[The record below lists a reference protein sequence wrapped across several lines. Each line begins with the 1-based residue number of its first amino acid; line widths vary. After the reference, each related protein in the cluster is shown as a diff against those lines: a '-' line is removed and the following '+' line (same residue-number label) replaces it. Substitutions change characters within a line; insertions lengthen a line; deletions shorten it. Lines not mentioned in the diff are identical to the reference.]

1 MKKALFFAGLAAA
14 TLSFVGCNKEA
25 DYAGRNGDFEVI
37 LQNDDTRTVN
47 NGMQTV
53 WAKNDQLSAFYAPA
67 GTTTW
72 SSNIK
77 FTVKEAGSNLAT
89 GEVGELTG
97 SAYDWYF
104 LYPYSGYVA
113 SPTGLNAEG
122 EPSGYMTVGSAANG
136 SQRQA
141 GYNSMAH
148 LAGSALPVYGVV
160 KNVPTGEQPVVAM
173 HQLASVV
180 KVNVKNAT
188 AAPVHIMNVA
198 VTAPVD
204 IVGTYYLDITGAAP
218 GFTPSGENYVSK
230 TASLVVADHTDLAV
244 GATASFYLA
253 VKPFTA
259 AAGSDF
265 SVSVTGSNGEQ
276 TSVKPLV
283 AETVFSAGKIKEVN
297 VNYDKAATVSEYEW
311 VKKNLESITE
321 EDVFVIVGNNGADFA
336 MSNDNGTTA
345 APAAVSVSVQD
356 DKLMLE
362 PAANIQWTLTKSGSN
377 YTFMPKDGE
386 THLYCTNANNGVRV
400 GTNENSEFTLDQGYL
415 KHVATSRYV
424 GIYNSTD
431 WRCYTSINNNI
442 SGQTFAFYV
451 KYATG
456 SGTPDKTF
464 RAELEGA
471 LDGSNLEVPAS
482 TVSANIVILADA
494 DIAWTI
500 VPSEGLT
507 PSAFSGTG
515 PATVTV
521 SFAANTSTTEK
532 FYSILVG
539 TDAEGVSNDEYEL
552 CITQLGVPA
561 PEAKTIPFIWD
572 FSQSQGDF
580 TIENVTLPE
589 GLDYVWSYDSRYHYM
604 KASAYKSETNY
615 ATESWLVSPLVDMT
629 GATTPVLSFSH
640 VINKFFGTVE
650 NEATVWIKE
659 EGGNWNQL
667 TITYPDFPEGKNFSN
682 WGDVSLDVASYAGK
696 KVQVGFKY
704 VSTSDHAG
712 TWEVKNFKLANASTG
727 PEDPTFTV
735 PSTLTVEEG
744 KTAKINVTTNTDG
757 AITYTSASTAVATV
771 AADGT
776 VTGVAAGTTTIT
788 VAAAATSAYN
798 AASAT
803 VAVTVTEAQTGSHYG
818 KVNTITSGK
827 KYLIVS
833 GGKFGDKYYAMEPP
847 TGTAAGRPAGAVV
860 TISDG
865 KIVSDATTDSYA
877 VTLNKSGE
885 DVSIVLPNGN
895 YLVYSGSGTGV
906 MGSETATDFWNV
918 APGMYGSFRLVVK
931 SLDTR
936 SLAFRGGDSSNC
948 FGAYMSNNVN
958 GTEYFDVDL
967 YELGAEPASGPVDPS
982 FSVSSSINV
991 EVGQTA
997 EISVTTNSDGAV
1009 SYSSSAPS
1017 IATVDA
1023 AGKVTGVAAG
1033 TATIT
1038 VSVAATANF
1047 NAASKQVPVTVTAG
1061 DAGLTFNL
1069 AEKSETT
1076 GTDSWPTGA
1085 HETAVNAVYSL
1096 DGTNY
1101 TFNLGPETYMGVFSG
1116 AVYLMVKKGSYLGLP
1131 AIAGK
1136 KLVNVKVKTSANAST
1151 STKGTVCK
1159 NADGT
1164 SPVSSTVTLNQKNSY
1179 FSWSLTGTEANTMYY
1194 IVVSSANSQFVELV
1208 LTYE

>member
-25 DYAGRNGDFEVI
+25 DYAGRDGDFEVI
-37 LQNDDTRTVN
+37 LNNDDTRTVN
-47 NGMQTV
+47 NGMQTT
-53 WAKNDQLSAFYAPA
+53 WAENDQLSAFYAPT

-72 SSNIK
+72 SGNIK
-77 FTVKEAGSNLAT
+77 FTVKDAESNLAT
-89 GEVGELTG
+89 GKVGELTE

-218 GFTPSGENYVSK
+218 GFTSSGENYVSK

-259 AAGSDF
+259 AAGSEF

-276 TSVKPLV
+276 TSVKSLV

-377 YTFMPKDGE
+377 YTFMPKDEE

-400 GTNENSEFTLDQGYL
+400 GTNENNEFTLEQGYL

-424 GIYNSTD
+424 GIYSSTD

-507 PSAFSGTG
+507 PSAFAGTG

-580 TIENVTLPE
+580 TIENGTLPE

-818 KVNTITSGK
+818 KISAITSGK
-827 KYLIVS
+827 KYLI
-833 GGKFGDKYYAMEPP
+833 
-847 TGTAAGRPAGAVV
+847 AAGGQAKVLGSTLNSGKVAGVAV
-860 TISDG
+860 TITDG
-865 KIVSDATTDSYA
+865 KIESNTTTNACA
-877 VTLNKSGE
+877 VTITVDNEGKY
-885 DVSIVLPNGN
+885 SIVLPGGE
-895 YLVYSGSGTGV
+895 YLLYGSSTNLKFSATATDTWTVGTGV
-906 MGSETATDFWNV
+906 QGVFRFTSTATKER
-918 APGMYGSFRLVVK
+918 ALAYRAGSQ
-931 SLDTR
+931 
-936 SLAFRGGDSSNC
+936 NC
-948 FGAYMSNNVN
+948 FGAYSVSNL
-958 GTEYFDVDL
+958 TATSQEYFDVDL
-967 YELGAEPASGPVDPS
+967 YELGAEPTVVPS
-982 FSVSSSINV
+982 AVTLSSVSVS
-991 EVGQTA
+991 GQQTA
-997 EISVTTNSDGAV
+997 FNLGDAFTFGGIVTATYSDGSTKDVTSSAQITEPDMSTAGTKKVTVSYTEGDVTKSCSYDITIASQGTGGSKVIIIDGSQLTSTATSEVTDKTYDGVTITFSDGAKYQSSTGENKFADKAILIGKKGKYIYNKTAIPGRITKFEVYANKGASASV
-1009 SYSSSAPS
+1009 SVGINFSDSPIAEYDASAS
-1017 IATVDA
+1017 NTF
-1023 AGKVTGVAAG
+1023 
-1033 TATIT
+1033 TATLST
-1038 VSVAATANF
+1038 LDSVYDCTDKLSSNARYFWYQVTNAN
-1047 NAASKQVPVTVTAG
+1047 
-1061 DAGLTFNL
+1061 
-1069 AEKSETT
+1069 
-1076 GTDSWPTGA
+1076 
-1085 HETAVNAVYSL
+1085 
-1096 DGTNY
+1096 
-1101 TFNLGPETYMGVFSG
+1101 
-1116 AVYLMVKKGSYLGLP
+1116 
-1131 AIAGK
+1131 
-1136 KLVNVKVKTSANAST
+1136 
-1151 STKGTVCK
+1151 
-1159 NADGT
+1159 
-1164 SPVSSTVTLNQKNSY
+1164 
-1179 FSWSLTGTEANTMYY
+1179 
-1194 IVVSSANSQFVELV
+1194 NSQIQFRI
-1208 LTYE
+1208 TYE

>member
-25 DYAGRNGDFEVI
+25 DYAGRDGDFEVI
-37 LQNDDTRTVN
+37 LNNDDTRTVN
-47 NGMQTV
+47 NGMQTT
-53 WAKNDQLSAFYAPA
+53 WAENDQLSAFYAPA

-72 SSNIK
+72 SGNIK
-77 FTVKEAGSNLAT
+77 FTVKEAGSNVAT
-89 GEVGELTG
+89 GKVGELTE

-136 SQRQA
+136 SQRQS
-141 GYNSMAH
+141 GYDSMAH

-160 KNVPTGEQPVVAM
+160 KNVPADEQPVVAM

-188 AAPVHIMNVA
+188 AAPVHITNVA

-259 AAGSDF
+259 AAGSEF
-265 SVSVTGSNGEQ
+265 SVSVTASNGEQ

-321 EDVFVIVGNNGADFA
+321 EDVFVIVGNNGDNFA
-336 MSNDNGTTA
+336 MSNDKGTTA

-377 YTFMPKDGE
+377 YTFKPKGEE

-400 GTNENSEFTLDQGYL
+400 GTNENSAFTLDQGYL

-424 GIYNSTD
+424 GIYTSTD

-500 VPSEGLT
+500 APSEGLT

-521 SFAANTSTTEK
+521 GFPANTSTTEK
-532 FYSILVG
+532 LYSILVR
-539 TDAEGVSNDEYEL
+539 TDAEGVPNDEYEL
-552 CITQLGVPA
+552 CITQLGVAA

-629 GATTPVLSFSH
+629 GATAPVLLFSH
-640 VINKFFGTVE
+640 VISKFFGTVE

-659 EGGNWNQL
+659 EGGNWNKL

-704 VSTSDHAG
+704 VSTKEHAG
-712 TWEVKNFKLANASTG
+712 TWEIKDFKLKEAVTG
-727 PEDPTFTV
+727 PVDPTFTV
-735 PSTLTVEEG
+735 PSTLTVEAG
-744 KTAKINVTTNTDG
+744 KTAKIDVTTNTDG

-788 VAAAATSAYN
+788 VSAAATSAYN
-798 AASAT
+798 DASAT
-803 VAVTVTEAQTGSHYG
+803 VAVTVTAAQTGSHYG
-818 KVNTITSGK
+818 KISTITSGK
-827 KYLIVS
+827 KYLIAAGGQAKIFGTLSSGKAPGVDVTIT
-833 GGKFGDKYYAMEPP
+833 GGKIA
-847 TGTAAGRPAGAVV
+847 
-860 TISDG
+860 
-865 KIVSDATTDSYA
+865 SDATTNAYA
-877 VTLNKSGE
+877 VTITVDNGGKY
-885 DVSIVLPNGN
+885 SIVLPDGK
-895 YLVYSGSGTGV
+895 YLLYGSSTNLKASATATDTWTVGTGV
-906 MGSETATDFWNV
+906 QGVFRFTSTATEER
-918 APGMYGSFRLVVK
+918 ALAYRAGSQ
-931 SLDTR
+931 
-936 SLAFRGGDSSNC
+936 NC
-948 FGAYMSNNVN
+948 FGAYSASNL
-958 GTEYFDVDL
+958 TATSQEYFDIDL
-967 YELGAEPASGPVDPS
+967 YELGAEPTVVPS
-982 FSVSSSINV
+982 AATLTAISVS
-991 EVGQTA
+991 GQQTA
-997 EISVTTNSDGAV
+997 FNVGDTFTFGGTVTATYSDGSTKDVTSSARISEPDMTTAGTKDVTVSYTEDEVTRSCAYEITVASQGTGDSKVIIIDGSQLTSTATSQVTDKTYDGVTITFSDGAKYQSSTGENKFADKAILIGKKGKYIYNKTPIPGRITKFEVYANKGASASV
-1009 SYSSSAPS
+1009 SVGINFSDSPIAEYDASAS
-1017 IATVDA
+1017 NTF
-1023 AGKVTGVAAG
+1023 
-1033 TATIT
+1033 TATLST
-1038 VSVAATANF
+1038 LDSVYDCTDKLSSNARYFWYQVTNAN
-1047 NAASKQVPVTVTAG
+1047 
-1061 DAGLTFNL
+1061 
-1069 AEKSETT
+1069 
-1076 GTDSWPTGA
+1076 
-1085 HETAVNAVYSL
+1085 
-1096 DGTNY
+1096 
-1101 TFNLGPETYMGVFSG
+1101 
-1116 AVYLMVKKGSYLGLP
+1116 
-1131 AIAGK
+1131 
-1136 KLVNVKVKTSANAST
+1136 
-1151 STKGTVCK
+1151 
-1159 NADGT
+1159 
-1164 SPVSSTVTLNQKNSY
+1164 
-1179 FSWSLTGTEANTMYY
+1179 
-1194 IVVSSANSQFVELV
+1194 NSQVQFRI
-1208 LTYE
+1208 TYE

>member
-25 DYAGRNGDFEVI
+25 DYAGRDGDFEVI
-37 LQNDDTRTVN
+37 LNNDDTRTVN
-47 NGMQTV
+47 NGMQTT
-53 WAKNDQLSAFYAPA
+53 WAENDQLSAFYAPT

-72 SSNIK
+72 SGNIK
-77 FTVKEAGSNLAT
+77 FTVKDAESNLAT
-89 GEVGELTG
+89 GKVGELTE

-148 LAGSALPVYGVV
+148 LAGAALPVYGVV

-218 GFTPSGENYVSK
+218 GFTSSGENYVSK

-259 AAGSDF
+259 AAGSEF

-276 TSVKPLV
+276 TSVKSLV

-400 GTNENSEFTLDQGYL
+400 GTNENNEFTLEQGYL

-424 GIYNSTD
+424 GIYSSTD

-464 RAELEGA
+464 QAELEGA

-482 TVSANIVILADA
+482 TVSANIIILADA
-494 DIAWTI
+494 DIAWTV

-521 SFAANTSTTEK
+521 GFPANTSTTEK

-539 TDAEGVSNDEYEL
+539 TDAEGVPNEEYEL

-580 TIENVTLPE
+580 TIENGTLPD

-604 KASAYKSETNY
+604 KANAYKSETNY
-615 ATESWLVSPLVDMT
+615 ATVSWLVSPLVDMT

-640 VINKFFGTVE
+640 VISKFFGTVE

-667 TITYPDFPEGKNFSN
+667 TITYPDFPEEKNFSN

-803 VAVTVTEAQTGSHYG
+803 VSVTVTEAQTGTFYG
-818 KVNTITSGK
+818 KVRTLSSGK
-827 KYLIVS
+827 KYLIV
-833 GGKFGDKYYAMEPP
+833 GGDQSRAMVPP
-847 TGTAAGRPAGAVV
+847 TNTAAGRVSSEVV
-860 TISDG
+860 TITDG
-865 KIVSDATTDSYA
+865 KIVADATTNAYA
-877 VTLNKSGE
+877 VTITKSGD
-885 DVSIVLPNGN
+885 DVSIVLPNNN

-906 MGSETATDFWNV
+906 KGSATATDFWKV
-918 APGMYGSFRLVVK
+918 TSGEHGTFRFLIK
-931 SLDTR
+931 SVDDR
-936 SLAFRGGDSSNC
+936 ALAFRAGENNV
-948 FGAYMSNNVN
+948 FGAYVFANIT
-958 GTEYFDVDL
+958 GEEYFDIDL
-967 YELGAEPASGPVDPS
+967 YELGAEPAAPAVL
-982 FSVSSSINV
+982 SSIAVSGQKTEFYVGDTFVFGGIATATYNDGSTKNV
-991 EVGQTA
+991 
-997 EISVTTNSDGAV
+997 TNSTNLVVTPPDLTTTGTKTVYV
-1009 SYSSSAPS
+1009 SYTESGQSAQTS
-1017 IATVDA
+1017 Y
-1023 AGKVTGVAAG
+1023 
-1033 TATIT
+1033 
-1038 VSVAATANF
+1038 
-1047 NAASKQVPVTVTAG
+1047 PVTV
-1061 DAGLTFNL
+1061 
-1069 AEKSETT
+1069 AEKPAGTTLEFMFNEKSATT
-1076 GTDSWPTGA
+1076 GTDQWPTSA
-1085 HETAVNAVYSL
+1085 QTAASQQTYTLNQT
-1096 DGTNY
+1096 DY
-1101 TFNLGPETYMGVFSG
+1101 TFALGKDTYMGEYNG
-1116 AVYLMVKKGSYLGLP
+1116 TYLMVKEKSYLGLP

-1136 KLVNVKVKTSANAST
+1136 KLVMVTVTTSGTAST
-1151 STKGTVCK
+1151 SAKALISSDTEGKTVLSGGEVQ
-1159 NADGT
+1159 AL
-1164 SPVSSTVTLNQKNSY
+1164 SQKNTE
-1179 FSWSLTGTEANTMYY
+1179 FSWTLSGTAANTVYY
-1194 IVVSSANSQFVELV
+1194 IYSSNKNCQYVKVVA
-1208 LTYE
+1208 TYE

>member
-25 DYAGRNGDFEVI
+25 DYAGRDGDFEVI
-37 LQNDDTRTVN
+37 LNNDDTRTVN
-47 NGMQTV
+47 NGMQTT
-53 WAKNDQLSAFYAPA
+53 WAENDQLSAFYAPT

-72 SSNIK
+72 SGNIK
-77 FTVKEAGSNLAT
+77 FTVKDAESNLAT
-89 GEVGELTG
+89 GKVGELTE

-148 LAGSALPVYGVV
+148 LAGAALPVYGVV

-218 GFTPSGENYVSK
+218 GFTSSGENYVSK

-259 AAGSDF
+259 AAGSEF

-276 TSVKPLV
+276 TSVKSLV

-400 GTNENSEFTLDQGYL
+400 GTNENNEFTLEQGYL

-424 GIYNSTD
+424 GIYSSTD

-464 RAELEGA
+464 QAELEGA

-482 TVSANIVILADA
+482 TVSANIIILADA
-494 DIAWTI
+494 DIAWTV

-521 SFAANTSTTEK
+521 GFPANTSTTEK

-539 TDAEGVSNDEYEL
+539 TDAEGVPNEEYEL

-580 TIENVTLPE
+580 TIENGTLPD

-604 KASAYKSETNY
+604 KANAYKSETNY
-615 ATESWLVSPLVDMT
+615 ATVSWLVSPLVDMT

-640 VINKFFGTVE
+640 VISKFFGTVE

-667 TITYPDFPEGKNFSN
+667 TITYPDFPEEK
-682 WGDVSLDVASYAGK
+682 
-696 KVQVGFKY
+696 
-704 VSTSDHAG
+704 
-712 TWEVKNFKLANASTG
+712 VKNFKLANASTG

-803 VAVTVTEAQTGSHYG
+803 VSVTVTEAQTGTFYG
-818 KVNTITSGK
+818 KVRTLSSGK
-827 KYLIVS
+827 KYLIV
-833 GGKFGDKYYAMEPP
+833 GGDQSRAMVPP
-847 TGTAAGRPAGAVV
+847 TNTAAGRVSSEVV
-860 TISDG
+860 TITDG
-865 KIVSDATTDSYA
+865 KIVADATTNAYA
-877 VTLNKSGE
+877 VTITKSGD
-885 DVSIVLPNGN
+885 DVSIVLPNNN

-906 MGSETATDFWNV
+906 KGSATATDFWKV
-918 APGMYGSFRLVVK
+918 TSGEHGTFRFLIK
-931 SLDTR
+931 SVDDR
-936 SLAFRGGDSSNC
+936 ALAFRAGENNV
-948 FGAYMSNNVN
+948 FGAYVFANIT
-958 GTEYFDVDL
+958 GEEYFDIDL
-967 YELGAEPASGPVDPS
+967 YELGAEPAAPAVL
-982 FSVSSSINV
+982 SSIAVSGQKTEFYVGDTFVFGGIATATYNDGSTKNV
-991 EVGQTA
+991 
-997 EISVTTNSDGAV
+997 TNSTNLVVTPPDLTTTGTKTVYV
-1009 SYSSSAPS
+1009 SYTESGQSAQTS
-1017 IATVDA
+1017 Y
-1023 AGKVTGVAAG
+1023 
-1033 TATIT
+1033 
-1038 VSVAATANF
+1038 
-1047 NAASKQVPVTVTAG
+1047 PVTV
-1061 DAGLTFNL
+1061 
-1069 AEKSETT
+1069 AEKPAGTTLEFMFNEKSATT
-1076 GTDSWPTGA
+1076 GTDQWPTSA
-1085 HETAVNAVYSL
+1085 QTAASQQTYTLNQT
-1096 DGTNY
+1096 DY
-1101 TFNLGPETYMGVFSG
+1101 TFALGKDTYMGEYNG
-1116 AVYLMVKKGSYLGLP
+1116 TYLMVKEKSYLGLP

-1136 KLVNVKVKTSANAST
+1136 KLVMVTVTTSGTAST
-1151 STKGTVCK
+1151 SAKALISSDTEGKTVLSGGEVQ
-1159 NADGT
+1159 AL
-1164 SPVSSTVTLNQKNSY
+1164 SQKNTE
-1179 FSWSLTGTEANTMYY
+1179 FSWTLSGTAANTVYY
-1194 IVVSSANSQFVELV
+1194 IYSSNKNCQYVKVVA
-1208 LTYE
+1208 TYE